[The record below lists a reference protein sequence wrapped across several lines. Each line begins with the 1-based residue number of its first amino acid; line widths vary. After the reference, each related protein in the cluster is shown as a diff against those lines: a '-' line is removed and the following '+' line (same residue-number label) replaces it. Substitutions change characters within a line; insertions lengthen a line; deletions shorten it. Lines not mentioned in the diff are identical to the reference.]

1 MLKYQE
7 LMPTGQKAKCQSSSK
22 TITERNLRNDIML
35 EVGYLVDLNVI
46 RSLKQD
52 GCNICLYWIHA
63 ITSWIYIYHRHCR
76 IVEFSP
82 ETHKVILNVLGI
94 I

>member
-35 EVGYLVDLNVI
+35 EVGYLNDLE
-46 RSLKQD
+46 
-52 GCNICLYWIHA
+52 
-63 ITSWIYIYHRHCR
+63 ITSPLHL
-76 IVEFSP
+76 P
-82 ETHKVILNVLGI
+82 ERSIKFFKDVT
-94 I
+94 